1 MYHLDCDFSHKLYIL
16 FSSFAEAV
24 KKMPVDKMKV
34 PQLRNTLV
42 YFKQDKNG
50 KRAVLVSRLKWY
62 LSTKFHC
69 DTCDTNDWY
78 ECCCLEVVEML
89 EEAEKVELPSN
100 SNVIPT
106 PDGAETYI
114 PDTYLTC
121 TECENWLDC
130 NCVGPEPI
138 PTETLFHASLN
149 PSTSGLNPESNQQTA
164 AAAEPSKDGQ
174 KRDKKTSKAEGIK

>member
-1 MYHLDCDFSHKLYIL
+1 
-16 FSSFAEAV
+16 
-24 KKMPVDKMKV
+24 MPVDKMKV

-69 DTCDTNDWY
+69 DKCDTNDWY
-78 ECCCLEVVEML
+78 ECCCLEIVEML
-89 EEAEKVELPSN
+89 EEAEKADLPCN
-100 SNVIPT
+100 STVIPT
-106 PDGAETYI
+106 PDGADTYI

-138 PTETLFHASLN
+138 PTETVPTETVFATPPYATASTN
-149 PSTSGLNPESNQQTA
+149 
-164 AAAEPSKDGQ
+164 EPSMDGQ
-174 KRDKKTSKAEGIK
+174 PKDKKKSKVEGILVSKLLYLLDI

>member
-1 MYHLDCDFSHKLYIL
+1 MTL
-16 FSSFAEAV
+16 FSFAEAV

-34 PQLRNTLV
+34 PELRNTLV
-42 YFKQDKNG
+42 HFKQDKNG
-50 KRAVLVSRLKWY
+50 KRPALVSRLKWY

-174 KRDKKTSKAEGIK
+174 KRDKKTSKAEGIMFSKFLYIYVLY

>member
-1 MYHLDCDFSHKLYIL
+1 
-16 FSSFAEAV
+16 
-24 KKMPVDKMKV
+24 MPVDKMKV
-34 PQLRNTLV
+34 PELRNTLV
-42 YFKQDKNG
+42 HFKQDKNG
-50 KRAVLVSRLKWY
+50 KRPALVSRLKWY

-89 EEAEKVELPSN
+89 EEAEKVELPFN
-100 SNVIPT
+100 STVIPT
-106 PDGAETYI
+106 PDGADTYI

-149 PSTSGLNPESNQQTA
+149 PSTSTSATA
-164 AAAEPSKDGQ
+164 STSTGETTEPTKDGR
-174 KRDKKTSKAEGIK
+174 KKDKKTSKAEGINLS